1 MKKSTL
7 ALAVAVGVLAQ
18 HAYADGQA
26 DAKGFIEGATST
38 LGLRNYYINTDN
50 RDRDAAKAG
59 QSLNSEWGQGFDL
72 RFNSGYTQGTVGF
85 GLDVIALTAIKLDS
99 GGGSNGATAT

>member
-38 LGLRNYYINTDN
+38 LGLRNFYINTDN
-50 RDRDAAKAG
+50 REARKAC
-59 QSLNSEWGQGFDL
+59 SELGLGMGSGL
-72 RFNSGYTQGTVGF
+72 RS
-85 GLDVIALTAIKLDS
+85 ALHLRLHPRHRRFRP
-99 GGGSNGATAT
+99 